1 MQFYSKLI
9 TILFPF
15 VIVDNKGDLPPEGT
29 EYVVTYTGAQVVT
42 YQGDLLIA
50 KEES

>member
-1 MQFYSKLI
+1 MHFYSHLI
-9 TILFPF
+9 SILFPF
-15 VIVDNKGDLPPEGT
+15 VVLDNKDDLPPVGT

-50 KEES
+50 KED